1 MAAIPGRF
9 EVEDGEIIDTKA
21 RQIISLDQFSK
32 LATPEEQA
40 SVRQQIQDSGWAGAD
55 QTEGT
60 DAPMVARGTV
70 SRPGAT
76 DTPSQQDP
84 LPTRPSL
91 QQFMEVAKQ
100 DNPDVPDKDLR
111 RYWAQHYSDMDPK
124 TLPSL
129 EAFMTAAKEDN
140 PGVSDQALKAYWN
153 ENYGDFGA
161 AEKDTHIGLA
171 GTILEGAKSAGRS
184 LKATGQALI
193 GDEAG
198 VVDTADAQQ
207 SAPKDIAL
215 QNLLT
220 DIQKRKDALGK
231 DPSWLATIGELGKA
245 ALSNPK
251 GAGLLLAEQLP
262 NSAVALGSG
271 LAGAAAGSML
281 GPIGTIAG
289 GIAGLFAANTALE
302 TGGKVIEAG
311 SDQFFTPEERSR
323 TLKEG
328 LTKGA
333 VITAVDTASLG
344 LTNFITGTTARAV
357 ERATVKTLTDAGVD
371 VTDRAAVMAATKNP
385 DIFSAVQS
393 AQQRAQIASN
403 TLGQRVARGSGAI
416 GAEAIGEGAGEYLGE
431 YAATGNAD
439 KMEAVIEAF
448 AGLGQSAGEIA
459 ATHGLNRKREE
470 SALLQGSAPTP
481 LESIP
486 DQIGV
491 GNPSVTVEQAIAN
504 ATGLLS
510 APVSSTRAQ
519 EDALSTRLAQL
530 SATTS
535 AQRET
540 DRLESERQ
548 LQAGERLPT
557 AQEAALQS
565 DTVPRT
571 GQDIPILEGSQSS
584 PSTLPIAEPSRLWM
598 DEAVVPG
605 IERGQAFTPR
615 VSPEP
620 DAKERMA
627 DERAKLVATQQGSR
641 PTSDIE
647 PTAMSET
654 PPQSDIPLQSAAD
667 LAYPPSERGR
677 MLTQA
682 ELALRDRMASKRP
695 AQQVPLIEGAQPSQ
709 ASTIVPGSTFAP
721 RKEPELTTEE
731 RLSGER
737 EDLIRQQTRQARWK
751 RIAAEREKLDRMKAT
766 RPAPMPS
773 EPTVPPSSTSPD
785 VPLRSAVDRAYP
797 SVSELHDIAREK
809 GFDVESEVFKTL
821 TKMSTGKSH
830 LDELSPGARDRFAE
844 ILKKLTP
851 AKTPEIVAS
860 STKKALAAVQ
870 PTEPSSDA
878 VTAPR
883 SVLPPEKNAEMLLR
897 AEKASADLES
907 SSQMQEE
914 SLIDFLK
921 SKGGIQ
927 DQGGELSTMEVD
939 AQRKAFSKKLIQ
951 AKGLTLDQ
959 AAELAH
965 EAGHIPERDISLLLE
980 GIDKEVRGKGQHADW
995 YRELTTGPK
1004 PMTREAI
1011 DSAVSKI
1018 IEDHGVDTGAA
1029 VERVKAALLND
1040 GEFDGT
1046 QWGEDAASIARGD
1059 WPAWIPKPDAL
1070 PQQGATPQQEPV
1082 SASPSRK
1089 GTTTN
1094 PPQSEAATVPQ
1105 EEPFSLTQQ
1114 ADKADKPKPKAAQ
1127 LSIDVPPPTVGER
1140 PIIGREV
1147 TPEEAPL
1154 FSESAKQPDAQQLDI
1169 AQDPEP
1175 VAPNAAPEV
1184 APSATEILA
1193 SALRTAADQIE
1204 GKKAESKKPSTPQ
1217 PGSLTDVGEE
1227 LWYNRRNRIAGGVK
1241 WDDVKDLNDT
1251 LKTKEVTKTKV
1262 WPRPDYEQLIA
1273 DGMHPFTAHMVKQMY
1288 DSISTVPD
1296 GAKKAPTDE
1305 ELQLYIETVQKL
1317 REAIF
1322 AWAKDINAQR
1332 SMVEGMMREGN
1343 AYSGRLTAVAD
1354 LMKAG
1359 NGGVHTRIW
1368 HKNPETRRWVD
1379 DQERPTVGL
1388 VGGNKLFS
1396 ALQPSFDEAKRAT
1409 EAIKDG
1415 WPAAQEAW
1423 QKQFEITLSPK
1434 GATVYTQE
1442 GKRTL
1447 EADEY
1452 WIAKKSKS
1460 RGHRSIVASGFAT
1473 RDEAVAKA
1481 KELAAVNRGG
1491 TGQQES
1497 PLELGHIVRTGPDHR
1512 TPGQNISPQELK
1524 DAFGFRG
1531 VNFGNWTNQAE
1542 RQAHVNHAYD
1552 SFMDLAGILNVPPKA
1567 LSLNGLLGIAFGAQG
1582 SGAYAAHFVPGVNE
1596 INLTKTQGA
1605 GSLAHEWAHALDHYF
1620 SVQSGNARG
1629 DEPFLTHVVDTGRP
1643 VLGEIRPEMV
1653 EAVKT
1658 IVKTMK
1664 KRDDTPEEIAADLA
1678 ARQAKNLKG
1687 LDSWIMAIGRRIP
1700 EDKRASYNKIAEKI
1714 RLGDVGEGFI
1724 PLGNSNTSA
1733 ISPRVKELR
1742 DAFKD
1747 AMGHAFTADE
1757 AKAIQSWVS
1766 SIQYSRKTKVE
1777 DVKHVPQRATSYLDK
1792 ATELDKDKKGKA
1804 YWTQPTELLARAFQ
1818 SYVMDKLAE
1827 TTRQNDY
1834 LTRPQRREPD
1844 RYPQG
1849 DERTRI
1855 NAAFDSLVG
1864 SLKTEETDAGIRMYN
1879 RDMHSDPS
1887 TEEAQEVQGAIEGK
1901 TPLEAAQYLAQSAPS
1916 EDYRLIAGKVAE
1928 RIEALQSAGMTFSL
1942 HVAHVNDKVP
1952 AALIRTRGMA
1962 WLPNKST
1969 ATQIWIQGSDV
1980 TGYVGTSYET
1990 VLHELL
1996 HAATQSA
2003 LYVGNLRSQSETT
2016 LGRAVKDLYDVTNAI
2031 IGHFN
2036 DRSASAKRGETELTP
2051 FERAIFERR
2060 NNALSDPG
2068 EVISWAFT
2076 NRDMQQYLESIPY
2089 RQQTLW
2095 SRFVDAIRSMLGLS
2109 AKQGTAL
2116 SEVLRLGEEI
2126 MDSPANSMANSLRAV
2141 WMPTQVNQ
2149 YGGLLNAQ
2157 RNATDDIAL
2166 TYDDLNSPN
2175 FPGITAQK
2183 QQAAL
2188 TYHLPAMSRMDNVI
2202 RSIQDKNIDLVRLVD
2217 SIKQAGAPIPDEL
2230 NPVLREE
2237 LYMGRVT
2244 ASTQG
2249 FLNEELRPL
2258 VDAMRLNKVT
2268 LAQLDQYLHARHAKE
2283 ANAHLKEINPDREDN
2298 DALSGMTD
2306 AEAERI
2312 LAASDKPKMDRLAA
2326 KVDAILGK
2334 TRQMLVEYGLES
2346 QATVDGWAK
2355 DYQFYVPLHR
2365 EGYEDGKPGTGQG
2378 RSVRGSHSKSRTGST
2393 LSVTNIMAN
2402 VAMDRERAIVRG
2414 EKMRPVIALAGLLQ
2428 QYPNKD
2434 IATLAKPS
2442 SITYTNQET
2451 GLQETAA
2458 GDIGEYRVP
2467 RIKGINKK
2475 TGMVEWR
2482 PDPLYKGRDN
2492 VINFRINGQDHA
2504 IIFNEENDRAV
2515 EMAKSLKDLDVGRLN
2530 GVLAAIAPAT
2540 RYLSSISTQYNPVF
2554 GVVNFVRDI
2563 QFAMLSLSSTP
2574 LSGKRAEIFRG
2585 TFRALRGIYADA
2597 RAERKGERVNSEM
2610 SKLWERFQKVGG
2622 PTGYREMFRGSNDR
2636 AKAIEHMLDP
2646 DWWQQTLGG
2655 KILTANGHLSGMQSL
2670 ILNKAAKPLFEWLSD
2685 YNQTMENAVRL
2696 ATFKAGLDSGMTD
2709 EQAAS
2714 TAKNLTVN
2722 FNKKGAVTTQVGAMY
2737 AFFNASVQGT
2747 ARIADT
2753 LFEKGRFGYLSATG
2767 KKIVAGG
2774 IALGSMQALG
2784 LMLAGFGEDEPPEFV
2799 RARSLILPML
2809 GTEKGYLALP
2819 MPLGFNILPN
2829 FGRLVTESLIHGKPM
2844 DRAYTFM
2851 ANLVDTFSPV
2861 GGAGS
2866 VSQFL
2871 APSVA
2876 DPLVALSENKDW
2888 AGRKISKEDFNA
2900 MKPTPGHT
2908 RAKDSSTPWARGL
2921 SEMINYATG
2930 GTNYVPGKFS
2940 PTPDAIDYLIGSLT
2954 GGVGRELA
2962 HTAQSVTGLATGEDV
2977 PLHKVPLVGRF
2988 VGDAAGP
2995 SAVRNDFYEN
3005 LSDVHQAYEEVHGRL
3020 LHHEDA
3026 TDFLAGHP
3034 EARFEKMAT
3043 HLQREISQLTK
3054 RKREMVAKGE
3064 NRERVRLL
3072 EMQIASRMQRFNDR
3086 VKELQ
3091 ETR

>member
-1 MAAIPGRF
+1 MAAMSGRF
-9 EVEDGEIIDTKA
+9 EVEDGEIIDTQE

-55 QTEGT
+55 QTDEA
-60 DAPMVARGTV
+60 DSPVMARGTV
-70 SRPGAT
+70 TRPGAT
-76 DTPSQQDP
+76 ETPSPQEA
-84 LPTRPSL
+84 LPARPSL
-91 QQFMEVAKQ
+91 QQFMEVARQ
-100 DNPDVPDKDLR
+100 DNPDVPDRDLR
-111 RYWAQHYSDMDPK
+111 RYWAQNYSDIDPK

-129 EAFMTAAKEDN
+129 ESFMTAAKEDN
-140 PGVSDQALKAYWN
+140 PGVPEQDLKAYWN

-161 AEKDTHIGLA
+161 AEKDTHLGLT
-171 GTILEGAKSAGRS
+171 GTLWQGAKSAGRS
-184 LKATGQALI
+184 LKATGQAII

-207 SAPKDIAL
+207 SAPRDIAL
-215 QNLLT
+215 QNLLA

-231 DPSWLATIGELGKA
+231 DPSWLATIGEVGKA

-262 NSAVALGSG
+262 NSALVLGSG
-271 LAGAAAGSML
+271 LAGAAAGSAL
-281 GPIGTIAG
+281 GPLGTIAG
-289 GIAGLFAANTALE
+289 GIAGLFVANTALE

-311 SDQFFTPEERSR
+311 ADQTFTPEERSR

-333 VITAVDTASLG
+333 VITGVDVATLG

-385 DIFSAVQS
+385 DIFSAVQA

-403 TLGQRVARGSGAI
+403 TLGQRLARGGGAI

-459 ATHGLNRKREE
+459 ATHGLNRKREA
-470 SALLQGSAPTP
+470 SSLLQGPAPTP
-481 LESIP
+481 IESIP
-486 DQIGV
+486 EQLGV
-491 GNPSVTVEQAIAN
+491 GNPSVSIDQAIKN

-519 EDALSTRLAQL
+519 EDALSSRLAQL

-535 AQRET
+535 AQREA

-565 DTVPRT
+565 DTLPRA
-571 GQDIPILEGSQSS
+571 GQDIPILEGAQSA

-598 DEAVVPG
+598 HEAVIPG
-605 IERGQAFTPR
+605 IEPGQAFTPR
-615 VSPEP
+615 TEPEP
-620 DAKERMA
+620 DATERLA
-627 DERAKLVATQQGSR
+627 EERAKLVAMQERSK
-641 PTSDIE
+641 PASDIAPE
-647 PTAMSET
+647 AISDT

-667 LAYPPSERGR
+667 LAYPPSERGRVLSQQELLERGKTASKRTAESVALIDGVDESPSASPILTAAAFSPRQAQPADSKASIQTEREKLVAMRERSRPKKSEESASPDTRQNSTPEDAPLRSAVDLAYPASERGR

-695 AQQVPLIEGAQPSQ
+695 AQQVSLLEGAQPSQ
-709 ASTIVPGSTFAP
+709 ASTIVQGTTFSP
-721 RKEPELTTEE
+721 RQEPELTAK
-731 RLSGER
+731 
-737 EDLIRQQTRQARWK
+737 D
-751 RIAAEREKLDRMKAT
+751 RIADEREKLVRMKAT
-766 RPAPMPS
+766 RPAPKPS
-773 EPTVPPSSTSPD
+773 ESTVPPSSTTPSG
-785 VPLRSAVDRAYP
+785 PLRTALDRAYP
-797 SVSELHDIAREK
+797 SVAELHDLARDK
-809 GFDVESEVFKTL
+809 GFDVESDVFKTL

-844 ILKKLTP
+844 TLKKLTP
-851 AKTPEIVAS
+851 AKTPEIVES
-860 STKKALAAVQ
+860 PTKKALAPVK

-878 VTAPR
+878 VSAPR
-883 SVLPPEKNAEMLLR
+883 SALPPEQNAEMLLR
-897 AEKASADLES
+897 AEKASADLDA
-907 SSQMQEE
+907 SSQIQDE

-921 SKGGIQ
+921 SNGGLQ
-927 DQGGELSTMEVD
+927 DQGGELSAMEVD

-951 AKGLTLDQ
+951 EKGLTLDQ

-965 EAGHIPERDISLLLE
+965 EAGHIPERDIALLLD

-1011 DSAVSKI
+1011 DSAVAKI
-1018 IEDHGVDTGAA
+1018 IEDHGVDTGKA

-1040 GEFDGT
+1040 REFDGT
-1046 QWGEDAASIARGD
+1046 QWGEDAAAIARGD
-1059 WPAWIPKPDAL
+1059 WPAWIPKPDA
-1070 PQQGATPQQEPV
+1070 PSQSGSVQTSEPV
-1082 SASPSRK
+1082 SASPPTE
-1089 GTTTN
+1089 GTTTTA
-1094 PPQSEAATVPQ
+1094 PQTEAATETPIDRDAHEAASSPQ
-1105 EEPFSLTQQ
+1105 NDRPEPTEAQKEAGNYRKGHLKISGLDISVENPQGSTRSGTDTNGKPWSVTMQHHYGYFRGADFKGKDKEHIDVFVKPGTPEDYSGPVFVIDQKDPQSGRFDEHKTILGASSADEARAIYQANYATDWKGFRSIKQFTMPEFKLWLKAGNKQKPAGMAKPEKRSVKMALMATDRGPGSSPDAQTPPEPGRETVVLYHGTDSRGAYGIIDNGRFNTKVVYLTNDYEAAKRFGGGDDAKVFEVEVDKNDLKMDFDLGSDSSILGVAGANEYEGKDLTIDEWLEEHGSFAVKSDAIKSIVDESGNIVGGSLPNHSSPQQGGPGSSKSEEPFRLTSPAKQVDAPAPENSQ
-1114 ADKADKPKPKAAQ
+1114 T
-1127 LSIDVPPPTVGER
+1127 SIDIPPETIGSR
-1140 PIIGREV
+1140 PIIGREA

-1154 FSESAKQPDAQQLDI
+1154 FSKAAQEPEAQQAEL
-1169 AQDPEP
+1169 PEESR
-1175 VAPNAAPEV
+1175 ADRAEV
-1184 APSATEILA
+1184 APSPTEILA

-1204 GKKAESKKPSTPQ
+1204 GKKAEPKIE
-1217 PGSLTDVGEE
+1217 DVDE
-1227 LWYNRRNRIAGGVK
+1227 
-1241 WDDVKDLNDT
+1241 
-1251 LKTKEVTKTKV
+1251 LKTKE
-1262 WPRPDYEQLIA
+1262 
-1273 DGMHPFTAHMVKQMY
+1273 
-1288 DSISTVPD
+1288 
-1296 GAKKAPTDE
+1296 TD
-1305 ELQLYIETVQKL
+1305 
-1317 REAIF
+1317 
-1322 AWAKDINAQR
+1322 
-1332 SMVEGMMREGN
+1332 
-1343 AYSGRLTAVAD
+1343 
-1354 LMKAG
+1354 
-1359 NGGVHTRIW
+1359 
-1368 HKNPETRRWVD
+1368 
-1379 DQERPTVGL
+1379 
-1388 VGGNKLFS
+1388 
-1396 ALQPSFDEAKRAT
+1396 
-1409 EAIKDG
+1409 
-1415 WPAAQEAW
+1415 
-1423 QKQFEITLSPK
+1423 
-1434 GATVYTQE
+1434 
-1442 GKRTL
+1442 
-1447 EADEY
+1447 
-1452 WIAKKSKS
+1452 
-1460 RGHRSIVASGFAT
+1460 
-1473 RDEAVAKA
+1473 
-1481 KELAAVNRGG
+1481 
-1491 TGQQES
+1491 
-1497 PLELGHIVRTGPDHR
+1497 
-1512 TPGQNISPQELK
+1512 
-1524 DAFGFRG
+1524 
-1531 VNFGNWTNQAE
+1531 
-1542 RQAHVNHAYD
+1542 
-1552 SFMDLAGILNVPPKA
+1552 
-1567 LSLNGLLGIAFGAQG
+1567 
-1582 SGAYAAHFVPGVNE
+1582 
-1596 INLTKTQGA
+1596 
-1605 GSLAHEWAHALDHYF
+1605 
-1620 SVQSGNARG
+1620 
-1629 DEPFLTHVVDTGRP
+1629 
-1643 VLGEIRPEMV
+1643 
-1653 EAVKT
+1653 
-1658 IVKTMK
+1658 
-1664 KRDDTPEEIAADLA
+1664 
-1678 ARQAKNLKG
+1678 
-1687 LDSWIMAIGRRIP
+1687 
-1700 EDKRASYNKIAEKI
+1700 
-1714 RLGDVGEGFI
+1714 
-1724 PLGNSNTSA
+1724 
-1733 ISPRVKELR
+1733 
-1742 DAFKD
+1742 
-1747 AMGHAFTADE
+1747 
-1757 AKAIQSWVS
+1757 
-1766 SIQYSRKTKVE
+1766 
-1777 DVKHVPQRATSYLDK
+1777 
-1792 ATELDKDKKGKA
+1792 
-1804 YWTQPTELLARAFQ
+1804 
-1818 SYVMDKLAE
+1818 
-1827 TTRQNDY
+1827 
-1834 LTRPQRREPD
+1834 
-1844 RYPQG
+1844 
-1849 DERTRI
+1849 
-1855 NAAFDSLVG
+1855 
-1864 SLKTEETDAGIRMYN
+1864 
-1879 RDMHSDPS
+1879 
-1887 TEEAQEVQGAIEGK
+1887 
-1901 TPLEAAQYLAQSAPS
+1901 
-1916 EDYRLIAGKVAE
+1916 
-1928 RIEALQSAGMTFSL
+1928 
-1942 HVAHVNDKVP
+1942 
-1952 AALIRTRGMA
+1952 
-1962 WLPNKST
+1962 
-1969 ATQIWIQGSDV
+1969 
-1980 TGYVGTSYET
+1980 
-1990 VLHELL
+1990 
-1996 HAATQSA
+1996 
-2003 LYVGNLRSQSETT
+2003 
-2016 LGRAVKDLYDVTNAI
+2016 
-2031 IGHFN
+2031 
-2036 DRSASAKRGETELTP
+2036 
-2051 FERAIFERR
+2051 
-2060 NNALSDPG
+2060 
-2068 EVISWAFT
+2068 
-2076 NRDMQQYLESIPY
+2076 
-2089 RQQTLW
+2089 
-2095 SRFVDAIRSMLGLS
+2095 
-2109 AKQGTAL
+2109 QGTAL
-2116 SEVLRLGEEI
+2116 FSQRPGGRTRFLSDDAGTVEDQVAQALDDALPIGSTTWHLLDTSSQYPTEVMESMARRPYVAKLARGMAETFRAIRTRLPAAYRDVRFLGISPDDYYQGVYLGNVSTGSPGEISNVVILNPYGILDATQANMAEANIPPELLPEQYARQLIETITHELTHQLYSHGEEGSTEDHAFEKALAANRALVHDVATREVARWTTLLTEPINGQLAALDEIEVDRDALRPYYVPEAGNALGEARRRSAGRDGSEPI
-2126 MDSPANSMANSLRAV
+2126 RREANPRRRAGPGLRSGGDLSEEAGGTGTTRDESVPSLQGRRPGSA
-2141 WMPTQVNQ
+2141 
-2149 YGGLLNAQ
+2149 GF
-2157 RNATDDIAL
+2157 TD
-2166 TYDDLNSPN
+2166 DDLNSPN
-2175 FPGITAQK
+2175 FPGIPAQQ

-2188 TYHLPAMSRMDNVI
+2188 TYHLPAMSRMDTVI
-2202 RSIQDKNIDLVRLVD
+2202 RSIQDKNIDIVRLVD
-2217 SIKQAGAPIPDEL
+2217 SIKKAGASIPDEL

-2249 FLNEELRPL
+2249 FLNGELRPL

-2268 LAQLDQYLHARHAKE
+2268 LEQLDSYLHARHAKE
-2283 ANAHLKEINPDREDN
+2283 ANAHLKAINPDRENN

-2312 LAASDKPKMDRLAA
+2312 LAAADRSKMDRLAA

-2334 TRQMLVEYGLES
+2334 TRQMLVDYGLES
-2346 QATVDGWAK
+2346 QGTVDGWAK
-2355 DYQFYVPLHR
+2355 DYQYYVPLHR
-2365 EGYEDGKPGTGQG
+2365 EGYEEGSPGTGQG

-2393 LSVTNIMAN
+2393 LSVTNILAN

-2428 QYPNKD
+2428 QYPNKE

-2442 SITYTNQET
+2442 QITYTNPDT
-2451 GLQETAA
+2451 GLQEVAA

-2467 RIKGINKK
+2467 RIKGLNKK

-2492 VINFRINGQDHA
+2492 VVNFRIKGQDHA

-2530 GVLAAIAPAT
+2530 GLLAAIAPAT

-2574 LSGKRAEIFRG
+2574 LAHKRADIFRG
-2585 TFRALRGIYADA
+2585 TFRALKGIYADA
-2597 RAERKGERVNSEM
+2597 RAERRGESVNSEM

-2636 AKAIEHMLDP
+2636 AKAIEHMLNP

-2722 FNKKGAVTTQVGAMY
+2722 FNKKGSITTQVGALY

-2747 ARIADT
+2747 ARIAET
-2753 LFEKGRFGYLSATG
+2753 LFEKDRLGYLSATG

-2774 IALGSMQALG
+2774 IALGAMQAIG
-2784 LMLAGFGEDEPPEFV
+2784 LMMAGFGEDEPPEFV
-2799 RARSLILPML
+2799 RARSLILPMP
-2809 GTEKGYLALP
+2809 GTEKGYLAIP

-2829 FGRLVTESLIHGKPM
+2829 FGRLVAESMIHGKPM

-2888 AGRKISKEDFNA
+2888 AGRKISKEDFNS

-2921 SEMINYATG
+2921 SEAINYATG

-2962 HTAQSVTGLATGEDV
+2962 HTAQSVTGLTTGEDV

-2995 SAVRNDFYEN
+2995 SAVRNDFYDN
-3005 LSDVHQAYEEVHGRL
+3005 LTDVHRAYEEVHGRM

-3026 TDFLAGHP
+3026 TDFLAEHP
-3034 EARFEKMAT
+3034 EARLEKAAT

-3072 EMQIASRMQRFNDR
+3072 EMQISSRMQRFNDR